1 MKAYDFI
8 DGEPEIPSEQFVAHQ
23 FASVVSNSGGFVHY
37 QVTLADYVEAGQP
50 IAEIHDVF
58 GNLREVVYSPA
69 DGIFWSQPIYP
80 MVSSGESIGKIG
92 V

>member
-1 MKAYDFI
+1 MKIYDFI
-8 DGEPEIPSEQFVAHQ
+8 DGEPELPAEQFVAHQ
-23 FASVVSNSGGFVHY
+23 FASVISNCGGFVYYH
-37 QVTLADYVEAGQP
+37 VALADYVEIGQP

-58 GNLREVVYSPA
+58 GSLREVIYSPV
-69 DGIFWSQPIYP
+69 DGVFWSQPIYP